1 MMISHVLDAIL
12 LLLLLIIA
20 LFLIWAY
27 YRLNGEPLS
36 AAELPLE
43 LSGAVLQHYGFRV
56 GFIYE

>member
-1 MMISHVLDAIL
+1 MMISHVLNAI

-20 LFLIWAY
+20 ALFLIGAH

-43 LSGAVLQHYGFRV
+43 LSGAVLKHYGFRV